1 MSENSSKHLLNPNY
15 FQYDLNVDNHNYYFL
30 LDLYKRMLTIRLAEY
45 KLAEGR
51 KNKIIG
57 GPVHLGVG
65 QEAVA
70 AGISINLKNTDIVF
84 GAHRSHSHIIALGVN
99 LKSFSLR

>member
-1 MSENSSKHLLNPNY
+1 MPENSLKNLLNPNY
-15 FQYDLNVDNHNYYFL
+15 FQDDLNVGNYKNYFL

-65 QEAVA
+65 Q
-70 AGISINLKNTDIVF
+70 
-84 GAHRSHSHIIALGVN
+84 
-99 LKSFSLR
+99 